1 MPWDA
6 AWSAALYGP
15 HGFYRRPEG
24 PAGHFRTAGHA
35 GGQVLAG
42 ALLRL
47 AAEHGA
53 TAIVDVGA
61 GRGELLTALAHPT
74 TPDGPSPP
82 RLHGVDVV
90 DRPGALPARVSWSCG
105 LDATDEAV
113 FEGALVVAWEVLDV
127 IACPVLQCTDG
138 ALRVVLVEA
147 DGTERLGEPAG
158 RAEQEWC
165 RRWWPVGEGE
175 RAEAGT
181 TRDAWWAALVTRAST
196 AGAVALL
203 AVDYAH
209 HRADR
214 PPGGSLVGY
223 RAGRLVPPIPDGSC
237 DLTAHVAL
245 DAVAAAGERAGAR
258 TVELTDQRT
267 ALRRLGVR
275 GRLREGEPWSASAL
289 ARVATEA
296 ELIDAGGLGGF
307 GWLVQRPGSGYGVT

>member
-24 PAGHFRTAGHA
+24 PAGHFRTASHA
-35 GGQVLAG
+35 AGPTLAR

-47 AAEHGA
+47 ATDHGA
-53 TAIVDVGA
+53 TAVVDVGA
-61 GRGELLTALAHPT
+61 GRGELLTALAMATSPL
-74 TPDGPSPP
+74 PGSPP
-82 RLHGVDVV
+82 LRLHGVDVV
-90 DRPGALPARVSWSCG
+90 ERPPDLPASVTWSGG
-105 LDATDEAV
+105 LDETDATV
-113 FEGALVVAWEVLDV
+113 FERALVVAWEVLDV
-127 IACPVLQCTDG
+127 VACPVVAREDG
-138 ALRVVLVEA
+138 ALRVVLVER
-147 DGTERLGEPAG
+147 DGTEQLGEQAG
-158 RAEQEWC
+158 PDEQDWC

-181 TRDAWWAALVTRAST
+181 TRDAWWAALLSRAR
-196 AGAVALL
+196 AGGARAVL

-209 HRADR
+209 HRDDR

-223 RAGRLVPPIPDGSC
+223 RAGRLVAPVPDGSC

-245 DAVAAAGERAGAR
+245 DAVAAAGERSGAR

-275 GRLREGEPWSASAL
+275 GRLQEGEGWSAAAL
-289 ARVATEA
+289 ARVAAEA
-296 ELIDAGGLGGF
+296 ELIDAAGLGAF
-307 GWLVQRPGSGYGVT
+307 GWLVQHP